1 MKKCIDLKKIAIVLA
16 TMLLLVTGFSMNAKA
31 ESLPTPRWTY
41 IADIGG
47 GIIGS
52 SPANVGG
59 NVTLHGTSNKAAMTA
74 TLQKY
79 NGGWENVTSWYA
91 EGYGTVE
98 ASGSYTMTR
107 GTYRIRLYVAVY
119 SPSGKLL
126 ESTTVYTGEQSFRN

>member
-1 MKKCIDLKKIAIVLA
+1 MKKCIDLKKIAFALVV
-16 TMLLLVTGFSMNAKA
+16 MLLLITGFSLNAKA

-41 IADIGG
+41 IANIGG
-47 GIIGS
+47 GIIGE

-59 NVTLHGTSNKAAMTA
+59 DVTLRGTSNKAAVTA

-98 ASGSYTMTR
+98 ASGDYTMTR
-107 GTYRIRLYVAVY
+107 GTYRVRLYVAVY
-119 SPSGKLL
+119 SPGGTLL